1 MATFERTLTIDAD
14 ANRVF
19 DYVSDIANL
28 PEYMDQMTDAEPGE
42 GESVK
47 TTAVIDTGN
56 GETRTVHGEAWFRV
70 DDEARKIEWGSE
82 GENDYHGQLMVSSA
96 DGSSSEVVM
105 SMHTKRS
112 EEDDVNGGLDQTL
125 KNISNI
131 LESA

>member
-28 PEYMDQMTDAEPGE
+28 PEYIDQMTDAEPGE

-47 TTAVIDTGN
+47 TTAVIDTGD

-82 GENDYHGQLMVSSA
+82 GEND
-96 DGSSSEVVM
+96 
-105 SMHTKRS
+105 
-112 EEDDVNGGLDQTL
+112 
-125 KNISNI
+125 
-131 LESA
+131 